1 MVNLKGSLRISRPQY
16 GDGRKQIENPVNS
29 TALRWADLVA
39 QIHEHHESAMEQLY
53 RVFLMATRPYLRRH
67 LGAQDLDDHVHD
79 LFLVIVQS
87 IQKGKLRE
95 PERLMGFV
103 HTIIRRQVA
112 AQIDVNVK
120 ARGTTCHA
128 NLETIL
134 YDYCPNPERIAI
146 AHENRELARR
156 ILNSLSRRD
165 REILARFYLDDQPA
179 TRICREMGLTATQFR
194 LYKHSALERFGE
206 RGRAILRSRTSS
218 SSTKKPREGVHERT
232 DGGQS

>member
-1 MVNLKGSLRISRPQY
+1 M
-16 GDGRKQIENPVNS
+16 NS

-95 PERLMGFV
+95 PERLMGYV
-103 HTIIRRQVA
+103 HTVVRQEVA
-112 AQIDVNVK
+112 AQIDANVK
-120 ARGTTCHA
+120 ARLRPQA
-128 NLETIL
+128 DPETVSSGR
-134 YDYCPNPERIAI
+134 PNPERIAI

-179 TRICREMGLTATQFR
+179 TRICQEMGLTATQFR

-218 SSTKKPREGVHERT
+218 SSTKKPREMVPREYCIYRKVK
-232 DGGQS
+232 S